1 MFWSKKEDRKADSPV
16 NPSVPAVA
24 GDPALDAAGAIV
36 RILGKHAFDLD
47 HLNAQTIQ
55 QQCEQWARHILIAT
69 PYPGAE
75 PSDSEHSQQA
85 DRNWAGLRDF
95 ITQLRRRE
103 QSFVTTNFKDM
114 RQVLGDFIDTLGKVM
129 AENEEDQEKITDRLS
144 YLRNVIESNASLD
157 SIKREAMQVVGA
169 IGRIV
174 EVRQQNQRSLLDNLT
189 NRLKS
194 MREELNA
201 ARQEMELDSLTRL
214 YNRAAFDQQLRR
226 TFELHRLSAEPACL
240 LIADLDHFK
249 NINDSFGH
257 PVGDIML
264 RKFADCCAQAFPRR
278 SDFVARYGGEE
289 FAIILQE
296 TALDSA
302 RLLADRL
309 LQNVRALRV
318 AHDHQQLSITASVGI
333 AELNAK
339 DDLPG
344 WLRRADQLLYR
355 AKNEGRDRIAV

>member
-1 MFWSKKEDRKADSPV
+1 MFWSKKDDRKADSPA
-16 NPSVPAVA
+16 NPPASTVA

-47 HLNAQTIQ
+47 HLNARTIQ

-85 DRNWAGLRDF
+85 DRNWQGLRDF
-95 ITQLRRRE
+95 ITQLRRNE
-103 QSFVTTNFKDM
+103 QTFVTTNFKDM
-114 RQVLGDFIDTLGKVM
+114 RQVLGDFIDTLGKVIV
-129 AENEEDQEKITDRLS
+129 ENEEDQEKITNRLS

-174 EVRQQNQRSLLDNLT
+174 EVRQQTQRSLLDNLT

-194 MREELNA
+194 MREELSA

-226 TFELHRLSAEPACL
+226 TFELHRLSADPACL

-249 NINDSFGH
+249 NVNDSFGH
-257 PVGDIML
+257 PVGDIVL
-264 RKFADCCAQAFPRR
+264 RKFADCCVQAFPRR

-318 AHDHQQLSITASVGI
+318 AHDHQILSITASIGI
-333 AELNAK
+333 AELNAR
-339 DDLPG
+339 DDLPS
-344 WLRRADQLLYR
+344 WLRRADQALYR
-355 AKNEGRDRIAV
+355 AKDEGRDRVAV